1 MPNKPPRR
9 TGHVI
14 YRESLSPVL
23 EIFRVAPEKGTK
35 FPAYHSG
42 QYIALSRE
50 NCKLTKRIET
60 DDGEKR
66 YEYDMDDHGNI
77 RLGKVTHSYSIASA
91 PYETKAHGYLE
102 FYVGL
107 EVVVRELPGRLTE
120 SLFQVDPKGDNKL
133 HYVDRITG
141 GFTLEER
148 AAGIKNV
155 VMVGTGT
162 GLAPFV
168 SMLKQLH
175 FDALHGTASEA
186 RYTLF
191 HANRTAPELGY
202 HKELMAIEAAQRVD
216 FAYVPSVSRPS
227 PRDEKDH
234 RLGKGRANNI
244 LRMILGM
251 TTKEEDQPKADPP
264 PAEDRSRPVRSVT
277 PPVLPEHHPKDELL
291 EKMNPATTVIL
302 TCGNPL
308 VMDDVRYIAETNKY
322 RFEKEDW

>member
-1 MPNKPPRR
+1 MPPRR

-14 YRESLSPVL
+14 YRETLSPVL
-23 EIFRVAPEKGTK
+23 EIFRVAPEKGTA
-35 FPAYHSG
+35 FPPYRSG

-60 DDGEKR
+60 AEGEKG
-66 YEYDMDDHGNI
+66 YEYVMDDFGNI
-77 RLGKVTHSYSIASA
+77 RRGKVTHSYSIASA

-107 EVVVRELPGRLTE
+107 EVVVLELPGRLTE

-133 HYVDRITG
+133 HYVDKITG

-148 AAGIKNV
+148 AVGMKNV

-162 GLAPFV
+162 GVAPFV

-175 FDALHGTASEA
+175 YDALHGTASDA

-191 HANRTAPELGY
+191 HANRTFAELGY
-202 HKELMAIEAAQRVD
+202 HKELLAIEAAQRID

-227 PRDEKDH
+227 PRDEKEE
-234 RLGKGRANNI
+234 RIGKGRANNI
-244 LRMILGM
+244 LRMILRMPPKEDDDPSRMGRNV
-251 TTKEEDQPKADPP
+251 TKA
-264 PAEDRSRPVRSVT
+264 
-277 PPVLPEHHPKDELL
+277 VLPLHHPKEEVLGRMD
-291 EKMNPATTVIL
+291 PAATVIL

-308 VMDDVRYIAETNKY
+308 VMDDVKFIAGANNY